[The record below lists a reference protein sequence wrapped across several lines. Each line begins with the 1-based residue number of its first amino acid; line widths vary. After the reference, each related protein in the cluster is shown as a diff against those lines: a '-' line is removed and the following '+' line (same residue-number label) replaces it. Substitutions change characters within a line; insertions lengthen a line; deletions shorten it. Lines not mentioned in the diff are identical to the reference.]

1 MTLKELE
8 LFYHLAQ
15 NPHISDLAKKRG
27 MSQSAISLAIK
38 SLEQKLS
45 EPLFDRIGKKL
56 VLNERG
62 HLFREQT
69 YRHFLALKDAQEMF
83 YKNKLSGNLKI
94 ASSRTIGA
102 FLMPQIIFDFLAQY
116 PEISIEKKIE
126 NSQGVVKK
134 ILDGEVDIGFIES
147 VIQTP
152 HLIKEKIGQ
161 DTLIVVSA
169 DENLAN
175 KTFYIDQ
182 LFSKKWILREE
193 GSGTREIFLNKLGP
207 LAKSLNIYMEFM
219 EFVEVKELLRKNS
232 DAITCISRFS
242 VEQELER
249 GELFEVKIKNL
260 TFERDLFMVYHK
272 NKYQTR
278 LFEEFKSFIYQFFKS

>member
-15 NPHISDLAKKRG
+15 NPHISDLAKKIG

-62 HLFREQT
+62 RLFREQT
-69 YRHFLALKDAQEMF
+69 YRHFLALKDAQEIF

-134 ILDGEVDIGFIES
+134 VLDGEVDIGFIES

-152 HLIKEKIGQ
+152 HLIQEKIGQ

-169 DENLAN
+169 DKNLAN

-193 GSGTREIFLNKLGP
+193 GSGTREIFLNKLGA

-219 EFVEVKELLRKNS
+219 EFVEAKELLRKNS
-232 DAITCISRFS
+232 EAITCISRFS
-242 VEQELER
+242 VKQELER

>member
-8 LFYHLAQ
+8 LFYHLAK
-15 NPHISDLAKKRG
+15 NPHISDLAKKIG

-62 HLFREQT
+62 RLFREQT

-134 ILDGEVDIGFIES
+134 VLDGEVDIGFIES
-147 VIQTP
+147 VIQMP
-152 HLIKEKIGQ
+152 NLIQEKIGQ

-169 DENLAN
+169 DKNLAK

-193 GSGTREIFLNKLGP
+193 GSGTREIFLNKLGS

-242 VEQELER
+242 VKQELQR

-278 LFEEFKSFIYQFFKS
+278 LFEEFKSFIYRFFKS

>member
-8 LFYHLAQ
+8 LFYHLVQ
-15 NPHISDLAKKRG
+15 NPHISDLAKKIG

-62 HLFREQT
+62 RLFREQT

-134 ILDGEVDIGFIES
+134 VLDGEVDIGFIES
-147 VIQTP
+147 VIQMP
-152 HLIKEKIGQ
+152 NLIQEKIGQ

-169 DENLAN
+169 DKNLAN

-193 GSGTREIFLNKLGP
+193 GSGTREIFLNKLGS

-242 VEQELER
+242 VKQELQR

-278 LFEEFKSFIYQFFKS
+278 LFEEFKSFIYRFFKS